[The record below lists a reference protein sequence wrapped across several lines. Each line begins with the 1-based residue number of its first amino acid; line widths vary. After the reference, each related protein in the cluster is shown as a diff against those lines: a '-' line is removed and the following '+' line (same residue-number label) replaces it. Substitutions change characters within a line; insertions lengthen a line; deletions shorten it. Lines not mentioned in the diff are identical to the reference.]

1 MKQDLLVQGVKLYRN
16 GKYTDALKFFQSLSP
31 GEISDLDT
39 AYFIGLCY
47 MKLKRYEDALLYL
60 EQVVTIVPEND
71 IAQERVLQCRLTLAI
86 IYTNTGRMRLAEF
99 ELKSLKETGYK
110 PAAVYSAMAYIAWM
124 QKDYDPCV
132 ELYEKVLEVEPDNIT
147 ALNGLGYVLACRNKD
162 LTRALM
168 LSKKALDLS
177 PESVACLDSV
187 GWVYYKLGLVE
198 EAASFLKKAIALS
211 PENQEIQ
218 NHLQTVLN
226 QRNIADLGGQR

>member
-16 GKYTDALKFFQSLSP
+16 GKYTDALKFFQSLHKKRLWK
-31 GEISDLDT
+31 EIRLRVV
-39 AYFIGLCY
+39 
-47 MKLKRYEDALLYL
+47 KLKRYEDALLYL

-124 QKDYDPCV
+124 QKDYDRCV